1 MHARRNGTISGMSA
15 PGSTGFLASACVPL
29 EHLEAALRAAAFR
42 VHRDDTG
49 LTVQH
54 DHFVTRLDVVPPEA
68 QASHTTPLL
77 AAVTVR
83 TELPP
88 ELAEVFDTPS
98 TFSMANRAA
107 AGGALTPSDGG
118 PFVGARLTIGDGEQA
133 SASPQMWALH
143 AQLLL
148 SAMTTGA
155 EALLGAVRVQ
165 LAVEPEST
173 SASEWQPEHFARA
186 NNFLAKWCHCSC
198 DPDERS
204 LVAEFSLVD
213 GPASAPGHPTALWQM
228 AADQHPYLGGGL
240 FCALS
245 LPQRFEDAEV
255 LDRVLMRLN
264 ELEMA
269 PRDLAPHFG
278 AWTRGVAG
286 DNPAYCAFV
295 TNPFESTPGVIGNLS
310 VWALARA
317 RWAHRALSD
326 LGYPAGADN

>member
-1 MHARRNGTISGMSA
+1 MSA
-15 PGSTGFLASACVPL
+15 SGPTGLLAQVVPL
-29 EHLEAALRAAAFR
+29 DHLEAALRSAAFQIR
-42 VHRDDTG
+42 RDETS

-54 DHFVTRLDVVPPEA
+54 DHFVSRLDVMYPEA
-68 QASHTTPLL
+68 QASDAVPLL

-88 ELAEVFDTPS
+88 ELADVFDTPS

-107 AGGALTPSDGG
+107 AGGALTLTAGR
-118 PFVGARLTIGDGEQA
+118 PFVGVRLTIGEGEQA
-133 SASPQMWALH
+133 SVSPQMWALH

-173 SASEWQPEHFARA
+173 SPSEWRPEHFERA
-186 NNFLAKWCHCSC
+186 HGFLARWCHCSC
-198 DPDERS
+198 VPEERS
-204 LVAEFSLVD
+204 LTAEFSLAD
-213 GPASAPGHPTALWQM
+213 GPASAAGHPTALWQM

-255 LDRVLMRLN
+255 LDRVLMQLN
-264 ELEMA
+264 VLEK
-269 PRDLAPHFG
+269 
-278 AWTRGVAG
+278 
-286 DNPAYCAFV
+286 
-295 TNPFESTPGVIGNLS
+295 IG
-310 VWALARA
+310 RA
-317 RWAHRALSD
+317 HV
-326 LGYPAGADN
+326 